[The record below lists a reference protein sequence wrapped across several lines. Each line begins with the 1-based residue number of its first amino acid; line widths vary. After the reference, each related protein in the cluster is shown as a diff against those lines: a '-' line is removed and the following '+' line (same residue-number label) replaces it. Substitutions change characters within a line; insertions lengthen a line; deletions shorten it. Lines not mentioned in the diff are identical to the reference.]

1 MSDPV
6 TGDPVTGD
14 LVTGDARILAI
25 LSEIASILHSLDRL
39 GPEQTEATRIL
50 LADIARLQAGSQ
62 TSLPFGKGSVN
73 I

>member
-1 MSDPV
+1 MSEPV
-6 TGDPVTGD
+6 TGEN
-14 LVTGDARILAI
+14 DAQMLQI
-25 LSEIASILHSLDRL
+25 LSEIASILNSLDRL
-39 GPEQTEATRIL
+39 NAEQTEATRKA

>member
-6 TGDPVTGD
+6 TGDPVT
-14 LVTGDARILAI
+14 VTGEHDARILAI
-25 LSEIASILHSLDRL
+25 LSEMACILASLDRL

>member
-1 MSDPV
+1 MSEPV
-6 TGDPVTGD
+6 TGENAAQM
-14 LVTGDARILAI
+14 LQI
-25 LSEIASILHSLDRL
+25 LSEIASILNSLDRL
-39 GPEQTEATRIL
+39 NPEQTEATRKA

>member
-1 MSDPV
+1 MSEPV
-6 TGDPVTGD
+6 TGEN
-14 LVTGDARILAI
+14 DAQMLSILY
-25 LSEIASILHSLDRL
+25 EIASILNSSADLTIENKASCRK
-39 GPEQTEATRIL
+39 L